1 MINKPKWLIV
11 HHSAVSYNKNPDQL
25 EAINNYHRKK
35 WNFKSSLGYY
45 VGYHYLISKAGRLT
59 QTRADTDVGAHCKEK
74 MMNWRS
80 LGICI
85 EGNFDEELPTKEQTD
100 ALADLLRKLKK
111 EYNIP
116 ESRIVPHRHF
126 AVNRWT
132 GKPYKTC
139 YGSRLRDNW
148 ARELLENM
156 KINREQLE
164 KIWLLTFKRKLDYQA
179 HGYVGRDLDFVLDE
193 LLKSK
198 ENIYYTRLFK
208 AAKAIEKELP

>member
-35 WNFKSSLGYY
+35 WNFRSSLGYY
-45 VGYHYLISKAGRLT
+45 VGYHYLISKLGKLT
-59 QTRADTDVGAHCKEK
+59 QTRADTDVGAHCREK

-80 LGICI
+80 LGICM
-85 EGNFDEELPTKEQTD
+85 EGNFDEEFPTKEQTNT
-100 ALADLLRKLKK
+100 LADLLRELKK
-111 EYNIP
+111 RYNIP

-139 YGSRLRDNW
+139 YGKNLRDSW
-148 ARELLENM
+148 ARELLNM
-156 KINREQLE
+156 RINREQLE
-164 KIWLLTFKRKLDYQA
+164 KIYQLAFKRKLDYEAQ
-179 HGYVGRDLDFVLDE
+179 GYVGRDLDFVLDE